1 MGRERGAGW
10 MRGRR
15 RSSEEPWC
23 CEQRV
28 CCEQHAD
35 RYKSYCSSEK
45 PTVPVLCVGCCHSDA
60 PCVGRAADVLGTL
73 PGDPGVVPDIFKV
86 VSTPHISLH
95 VRLPS
100 LPFLHTFCTLSARA
114 AQRSFSGEYAWS
126 DLLSD
131 LSMVVA

>member
-1 MGRERGAGW
+1 MRRYPQHGSLGSRKLASSLTAVQNADSSDARRGLRPFRRAL
-10 MRGRR
+10 RRARR
-15 RSSEEPWC
+15 R
-23 CEQRV
+23 
-28 CCEQHAD
+28 
-35 RYKSYCSSEK
+35 
-45 PTVPVLCVGCCHSDA
+45 
-60 PCVGRAADVLGTL
+60 RAWGIFR
-73 PGDPGVVPDIFKV
+73 GDPGVVPDIFSA

-114 AQRSFSGEYAWS
+114 AQRSLSGEYALY

>member
-1 MGRERGAGW
+1 MESIISRATGAPMWKSIASGILLTTRGTRLTAVPKGRQFR
-10 MRGRR
+10 
-15 RSSEEPWC
+15 
-23 CEQRV
+23 
-28 CCEQHAD
+28 
-35 RYKSYCSSEK
+35 CS
-45 PTVPVLCVGCCHSDA
+45 VWVAAHSDA
-60 PCVGRAADVLGTL
+60 PCVGRAADVLGIL
-73 PGDPGVVPDIFKV
+73 PGDPGVVPDIFNV
-86 VSTPHISLH
+86 VSTHISLH

>member
-1 MGRERGAGW
+1 MIPTSNVQPCTSLTAV
-10 MRGRR
+10 
-15 RSSEEPWC
+15 P
-23 CEQRV
+23 
-28 CCEQHAD
+28 
-35 RYKSYCSSEK
+35 KSRQFRCSLW
-45 PTVPVLCVGCCHSDA
+45 VAAHSDA
-60 PCVGRAADVLGTL
+60 TCVGRAADVLGIL
-73 PGDPGVVPDIFKV
+73 PGDPGVVPDIFNA

>member
-1 MGRERGAGW
+1 MSVWVA
-10 MRGRR
+10 
-15 RSSEEPWC
+15 
-23 CEQRV
+23 
-28 CCEQHAD
+28 A
-35 RYKSYCSSEK
+35 
-45 PTVPVLCVGCCHSDA
+45 HSDA
-60 PCVGRAADVLGTL
+60 PCVGRAADVLGIL
-73 PGDPGVVPDIFKV
+73 PGDPGVVPDIFNA

-114 AQRSFSGEYAWS
+114 AQRSLSGEYALY

>member
-1 MGRERGAGW
+1 MKNGFKSRYRTGASTSLITAVQNADSSDARRGLRPFRRTLRRA
-10 MRGRR
+10 RR
-15 RSSEEPWC
+15 R
-23 CEQRV
+23 
-28 CCEQHAD
+28 
-35 RYKSYCSSEK
+35 
-45 PTVPVLCVGCCHSDA
+45 
-60 PCVGRAADVLGTL
+60 RAWGIF
-73 PGDPGVVPDIFKV
+73 PGDPGVVPDIFNA

-114 AQRSFSGEYAWS
+114 AQRSLSGEYALY